1 MRRSIMDDMRKIG
14 DRIAEKRKEKG
25 WTQKELA
32 EMLFVSDKNVSKW
45 ECGRSVPDVFMLK
58 RIAGLF
64 GVDIDYFVKLEG
76 DGDFMT
82 DVGIKIR
89 SCRELAGYSQAE
101 FAERLRTTEKDVS
114 EWEKGEALPDVFY
127 LNKMSELFDFPLDEL
142 IGTDALEIVD
152 ENVKRRTRAGKIC
165 LTLLLLL
172 ALLPLLVV
180 VVARIFLPATVP
192 CHYDADGN
200 ITRWGSSRELIYI
213 GGAYFLIVAG
223 GGLALY
229 LALVRTHYPEVKA
242 WTVRTAGAVFAAVA
256 IVLTAI
262 SITIVRK
269 DYIACVDAGYPLP
282 DRSKFNELFSVIVS
296 SLYAFCGAVCIFI
309 PKNAVIGVRIP
320 YSFVG
325 EKEWTFVNAFTGA
338 FMYAVSVVM
347 IVVTGLLDLP
357 LDFAFVCA
365 AIFVP
370 VVVTLVA
377 AFASVKLHKKIKAD
391 KKRERELFK

>member
-1 MRRSIMDDMRKIG
+1 MDAMREIG
-14 DRIAEKRKEKG
+14 EKIAEKRKEKG

-32 EMLFVSDKNVSKW
+32 EKLYVSDKNVSKW

-58 RIAGLF
+58 RMADLF
-64 GVDIDYFVKLEG
+64 GVKIEYFVKLEG

-89 SCRELAGYSQAE
+89 SCREIAGYSQAE
-101 FAERLRTTEKDVS
+101 FAERLRTTEQNVID
-114 EWEKGEALPDVFY
+114 WENGEALPDIFY
-127 LNKMSELFDFPLDEL
+127 LNKMSELFDFPLEEL
-142 IGTDALEIVD
+142 IGFDAIERTDVNAE
-152 ENVKRRTRAGKIC
+152 KRTRAGKIC

-172 ALLPLLVV
+172 ALAPLLVAV
-180 VVARIFLPATVP
+180 IARIFLPATIP
-192 CHYDADGN
+192 AHYDSNGE
-200 ITRWGSSRELIYI
+200 ITRWGSSKELVSI
-213 GGAYFLIVAG
+213 GGIYFLIVAG
-223 GGLALY
+223 GGLAVY

-242 WTVRTAGAVFAAVA
+242 WTVWTAGAVFAAVA
-256 IVLTAI
+256 IALTAI
-262 SITIVRK
+262 SVSIVRK
-269 DYIACVDAGYPLP
+269 DYAACVEAGYLLP
-282 DRSKFNELFSVIVS
+282 EHSKFNELFCVIVS

-325 EKEWTFVNAFTGA
+325 EKEWAFVNAFTGA
-338 FMYAVSVVM
+338 SMYAVSVGM
-347 IVVTGLLDLP
+347 IVITGLLDLP
-357 LDFAFVCA
+357 LNFGFLCA